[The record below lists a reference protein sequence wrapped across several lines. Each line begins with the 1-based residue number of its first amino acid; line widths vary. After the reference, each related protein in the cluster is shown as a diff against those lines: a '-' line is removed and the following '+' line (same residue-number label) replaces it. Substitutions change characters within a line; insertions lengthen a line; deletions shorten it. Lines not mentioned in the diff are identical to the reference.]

1 MRFSLLKALNEKFGL
16 KVFAT
21 FALLIFIISVS
32 FTSFFIHDQRKSL
45 RDSLLKEGRL
55 LAGILAYNSRIG
67 VFAENKELLKVPV
80 EGVFQQEET
89 LEVSVFNL
97 EQELLLKKERPGTK
111 WFEKSGAGYEGRSRE
126 LFMRLRNSGSP
137 LYLEDK
143 SKVEFWSPV
152 ISAPGYSTEESILF
166 ERDPLQIESR
176 IIGFVRITLD
186 KGMLNT
192 RMNVLLVKGILIGLL
207 FLIVGSGATYLV
219 VRGITKPLN
228 RLTEYVKALG
238 MEGDLEKV
246 PVETHD
252 EIGKLA
258 EAFNDLFESL
268 ERREAEKEELKEQLS
283 NAQKMEAIG
292 TLAGGIAH
300 DFNNILTAII
310 GYGEILRM
318 DIDKESPL
326 RDRVEQILN
335 AAQRAA
341 NLTQGLLTFSRKQLI
356 EPRPVDLNE
365 SVNRIQKLLTRL
377 IREDIEIR
385 VSLAGEDLVV
395 MANPGQIEQVL
406 MNLVTNAR
414 DAMPEGGVLRISTE
428 CVELSGDFFKARD
441 HEMPGR
447 YAVLS
452 VADTGTGMDERTREK
467 IFDPFYTTKEV
478 GRGTGFGLSM
488 VYGIITQHK
497 GYIDVSSKPGKG
509 TTFRIYLRLIEPLVE
524 EEKSATLAPPK
535 RGDESVLLAEDNE
548 SVRVLS
554 KEILEGY
561 GYDVIEAVDGDDA
574 VRKYTE
580 NKEKIRILLLDV
592 VMPKKNGKEVY
603 EEIAKIRPDIKKLF
617 MSGYTSDIIHEQGI
631 IDEGIHIIYK
641 PLSPEALLRKVR
653 QVLDE

>member
-1 MRFSLLKALNEKFGL
+1 MRFGSLRTLNENFGL
-16 KVFAT
+16 KVFAM

-32 FTSFFIHDQRKSL
+32 FTSFFIYQQRKSL
-45 RDSLLKEGRL
+45 RDSLLKDGRL

-67 VFAENKELLKVPV
+67 VFAENKELLKAPV

-97 EQELLLKKERPGTK
+97 EGKVLLKEERPGTRSLA
-111 WFEKSGAGYEGRSRE
+111 KSGAGYGGRSRE
-126 LFMRLRNSGSP
+126 ILMKLGDSGFP
-137 LYLEDK
+137 LSFEYK
-143 SKVEFWSPV
+143 SEVEFWSPV
-152 ISAPGYSTEESILF
+152 ISAPGYSTEESMLF
-166 ERDPLQIESR
+166 EQAPLQIESR

-186 KGMLNT
+186 KGMLNA
-192 RMNVLLVKGILIGLL
+192 RLNMLLVKGILIGIL

-219 VRGITKPLN
+219 VRGTTKPLN
-228 RLTEYVKALG
+228 RLTEYVKTLG

-258 EAFNDLFESL
+258 EAFNGLFESL
-268 ERREAEKEELKEQLS
+268 KRREAEKEELKEQLG

-310 GYGEILRM
+310 GYGEMLRM

-326 RDRVEQILN
+326 RERVEQILS

-365 SVNRIQKLLTRL
+365 SVNRIQKLLRRL

-385 VSLAGEDLVV
+385 VSLAKEDLVV

-414 DAMPEGGVLRISTE
+414 DAMPEGGVLKITTE
-428 CVELSGDFFKARD
+428 CVELPGDFFKARNQ
-441 HEMPGR
+441 EMPGL

-452 VADTGTGMDERTREK
+452 VADTGIGMDEKTREK

-478 GRGTGFGLSM
+478 GRGTGLGLSM

-497 GYIDVSSKPGKG
+497 GYVDVSSKPGEG
-509 TTFRIYLRLIEPLVE
+509 TTFKVYLQLIEPQVE
-524 EEKSATLAPPK
+524 EEKSAALAPPK

-548 SVRVLS
+548 SVRALS

-574 VRKYTE
+574 VNKYRE
-580 NKEKIRILLLDV
+580 NKEKIQILLLDV

-603 EEIAKIRPDIKKLF
+603 EEITKIRPGIKKLF

-631 IDEGIHIIYK
+631 MDEGIHIIYK
-641 PLSPEALLRKVR
+641 PLSPDALLRKVR

>member
-1 MRFSLLKALNEKFGL
+1 MRFSSLKALNENFGL
-16 KVFAT
+16 KVFAV

-32 FTSFFIHDQRKSL
+32 LTSFFIHHQRKSL

-97 EQELLLKKERPGTK
+97 EGKVLLKEERSETSSLA
-111 WFEKSGAGYEGRSRE
+111 KSGAGYEGRSSE
-126 LFMRLRNSGSP
+126 IVMKLRNSGSS

-143 SKVEFWSPV
+143 SKVEFWSLV
-152 ISAPGYSTEESILF
+152 VSASGYSTEESMLF
-166 ERDPLQIESR
+166 GRAPLQIEDR

-186 KGMLNT
+186 KGVLNS
-192 RMNVLLVKGILIGLL
+192 RLNVLLFTGILIGIL
-207 FLIVGSGATYLV
+207 FLIVGSGTAYIV

-228 RLTEYVKALG
+228 RLTEHVKALG
-238 MEGDLEKV
+238 MEGDIEKV

-258 EAFNDLFESL
+258 DAFNDLFESL
-268 ERREAEKEELKEQLS
+268 KRREAEEEELKEQLS

-310 GYGEILRM
+310 GYGEMLRM
-318 DIDKESPL
+318 DIDKDSPL
-326 RDRVEQILN
+326 KERVEQILN

-356 EPRPVDLNE
+356 EPRPVELNE
-365 SVNRIQKLLTRL
+365 SVHRIQKLLTRL

-385 VSLAGEDLVV
+385 VSLAEEDLVV
-395 MANPGQIEQVL
+395 MANPGQMEQVL

-414 DAMPEGGVLRISTE
+414 DVMPEGGLIKISTE
-428 CVELSGDFFKARD
+428 CVELSEDFFKTRD
-441 HEMPGR
+441 SVMPGR

-452 VADTGTGMDERTREK
+452 VADTGTGMDEKTKEK

-478 GRGTGFGLSM
+478 GKGTGLGLSM

-497 GYIDVSSKPGKG
+497 GYIDVSSTPGEG
-509 TTFRIYLRLIEPLVE
+509 TTFKVFLRLIGPQVE
-524 EEKSATLAPPK
+524 EEKSAALAPPE
-535 RGDESVLLAEDNE
+535 RGAESVLLAEDNE

-561 GYDVIEAVDGDDA
+561 GYNVIEAADGDDA
-574 VRKYTE
+574 VTKYRE
-580 NKEKIRILLLDV
+580 NKEKIQILLLDV

-631 IDEGIHIIYK
+631 IDERIHIIYK
-641 PLSPEALLRKVR
+641 PLSPDALLRKVR